1 MNSVTKLYG
10 HYVRDRIEP
19 ALHAWLKT
27 KTKGSYEIK
36 ENELDPKTMTRTIT
50 VGFEDKNDARN
61 FSLLRIPV
69 DLFKEKWG
77 YGKRRSFSY

>member
-1 MNSVTKLYG
+1 MYCVTKTYG

-19 ALHAWLKT
+19 ALHDWLRT
-27 KTKGSYEIK
+27 KIKGNYEIK

-50 VGFEDKNDARN
+50 VGFEEKNDCQK

-77 YGKRRSFSY
+77 YGEMGSSL

>member
-1 MNSVTKLYG
+1 MHSVTKSYG

-19 ALHAWLKT
+19 ALHVWLRAKIN
-27 KTKGSYEIK
+27 GSYSIE
-36 ENELDPKTMTRTIT
+36 ENKLDPKTMTRTIT
-50 VGFEDKNDARN
+50 VGFEDKNDAHN

-77 YGKRRSFSY
+77 YGERLSSL

>member
-1 MNSVTKLYG
+1 MHSVTKTYG

-19 ALHAWLKT
+19 AIHDWLKA
-27 KTKGSYEIK
+27 KIKGNYEIK
-36 ENELDPKTMTRTIT
+36 ESELDPKTMTRTIK
-50 VGFEDKNDARN
+50 VGFEDKNDGQK

-77 YGKRRSFSY
+77 YDERASS

>member
-1 MNSVTKLYG
+1 MYCVPKNYG

-19 ALHAWLKT
+19 ALHVWLKT
-27 KTKGSYEIK
+27 KTKGYFEIE
-36 ENELDPKTMTRTIT
+36 ENELDSKTMSRAIT
-50 VGFEDKNDARN
+50 VGFEDKNDAEK

-77 YGKRRSFSY
+77 YGERRSLL